1 MIRVIF
7 LLCSLLVAACSKS
20 DIDTIQGLTL
30 QATTTSTRSSFDGVH
45 SHWSDGDKLQA
56 IVSQGG
62 AGAVH
67 RFSMLDA
74 SKSSFVNQDIIIN
87 RTARYDIYALHTA
100 QNIIPNANGINA
112 DVPIGAAVQQQVGS
126 SPNHIAALDPLYGK
140 AENVSGSAVSVNMQH
155 SAVALS
161 INIRNT
167 TTETIAGIQS
177 LQIIAPNDVEIYG
190 WYRLNLATSEIELVN
205 GGGNSITVNVSSS
218 ESIAVGESF
227 TIWAAAAPFVIPKDE
242 ALLFKVTTT
251 DGKVLSYEK
260 IFTEQVAFETGTIM
274 QTTIEPILPPEE
286 IVLKWGYLNGYIT
299 PVLVSGG
306 TGTSLPK
313 RFSCGDYFI
322 NIDGECDFS
331 IVNNEFMHF
340 ANVNRDTE
348 GVYIYLPQ
356 IANYKLKQVITHIT
370 QECTQRNTLRVGVGI
385 GTPNINDYYT
395 TINKNTTFDI
405 SNSTS
410 SEQYNIH
417 IKYKNNQSNHAYD
430 LTGITMVYKLEK

>member
-177 LQIIAPNDVEIYG
+177 LQIIAPTDVEIYG
-190 WYRLNLATSEIELVN
+190 WYRLNLTTSEIELVN

-251 DGKVLSYEK
+251 DEKVLSYEK
-260 IFTEQVAFETGTIM
+260 IFTEQVAFEAGTIM

-299 PVLVSGG
+299 PVLAPGYEGSG
-306 TGTSLPK
+306 LPK

-331 IVNNEFMHF
+331 IVDNEFMHF

-356 IANYKLKQVITHIT
+356 IANYKLNQVITHIT
-370 QECTQRNTLRVGVGI
+370 QECRGRQGYGVGVGI
-385 GTPNINDYYT
+385 GTGGSRDYYT
-395 TINKNTTFDI
+395 LNSQNTQFDI
-405 SNSTS
+405 SSSSS

-417 IKYKNNQSNHAYD
+417 IKTTSNKAYD